1 MSYLRRC
8 VEKTV
13 EQKSMELR
21 REVEIR
27 DINVGVVGIVW
38 YLSHGGR

>member
-1 MSYLRRC
+1 MRYLRC

-13 EQKSMELR
+13 EQKSLELR
-21 REVEIR
+21 REVKIR
-27 DINVGVVGIVW
+27 DINVGVVGTEL